1 MGLSLP
7 LGLLAAWEYG
17 YWVRRLPWRTQWL
30 LGRVFLI
37 LTMATPL
44 GMMVVGA
51 RSASAYEYISRGE
64 FDSAQQLLKLG
75 PGHVILASPVRGSAL
90 PWLTGQQVVVG
101 HPMET
106 LDADRRIRS
115 ALAFYN
121 GQWGIQ
127 EQCDFLYEEE
137 VDFVWVGELERAL
150 LNGRTLLLPCADV
163 YLAEDAVTVLA
174 VHRPSSGFPPDIR
187 EQDAASVRY

>member
-1 MGLSLP
+1 MVTP
-7 LGLLAAWEYG
+7 VVMMAA
-17 YWVRRLPWRTQWL
+17 
-30 LGRVFLI
+30 
-37 LTMATPL
+37 
-44 GMMVVGA
+44 GA
-51 RSASAYEYISRGE
+51 RSASGYEYISRGE
-64 FDSAQQLLKLG
+64 FEAAQQFLKLG
-75 PGHVILASPVRGSAL
+75 SGHIILASPARGSAL

-121 GQWGIQ
+121 GQWGTQ

-137 VDFVWVGELERAL
+137 VDFVWVGELETAL
-150 LNGRTLLLPCADV
+150 LNGRTLLLPCVDV
-163 YLAEDAVTVLA
+163 YLADEAVTVLA